1 MFFFFQVALL
11 VLAAVAYAEPEA
23 DPQILVGSPY
33 AYYAADPHA
42 TSGQQVKYSNGAVV
56 PEDTLSVQ
64 VAKGQHFA
72 AKAAAYPYGFGYY
85 GAHLIG
91 KREAEADPQYL
102 YYGAGAP
109 LAYTGLV
116 AHPDGA
122 VTPQETYAVQKATAE
137 HFAAKGYKG
146 PVYYGAAHFI
156 GKREAEPEADA
167 QYLYAGY
174 PYVYANPHTSVGLT
188 TYANGA
194 VAPTKTLAVQQAEAQ
209 HFAAKAATY
218 PYAGL
223 HYIGKREA
231 EAKPQFYG
239 GYFNPYSTY
248 GYGYSSTYG
257 YLG

>member
-102 YYGAGAP
+102 YSGAGP

-137 HFAAKGYKG
+137 
-146 PVYYGAAHFI
+146 P
-156 GKREAEPEADA
+156 EPEADA

-239 GYFNPYSTY
+239 GYVYPYSTY
-248 GYGYSSTYG
+248 GYGYPSTYG